1 MKDNL
6 IKIGPVLLTVV
17 ELLIA
22 WVMLGLSDETV
33 TVARAG
39 GVVRAITDASPRPPR
54 VGALLA
60 ETAATYE
67 DCAAANKACEML
79 ILAGVA
85 EWTNKTR
92 SAIRATEGGRE
103 HKRDISNAYTKW
115 APAALL
121 AAHTESPDVAA
132 CAVAETETTRKPSA
146 GAAEAQAAFT
156 VGTLVTYKPSA
167 SRANRTEANGYS
179 QTRRLGIVMDGD
191 GKTPHVRLVQV
202 NWGSYGTFWDRVANL
217 EVLNASR

>member
-1 MKDNL
+1 MKDTL

-17 ELLIA
+17 VLLIA

-39 GVVRAITDASPRPPR
+39 GVVRAITDADPRPPR

-60 ETAATYE
+60 EKSATYE

-79 ILAGVA
+79 IIAGVA
-85 EWTNKTR
+85 EWANKTR

-132 CAVAETETTRKPSA
+132 CAVAETEPTREPSA
-146 GAAEAQAAFT
+146 GAAEAQAAFQ
-156 VGTLVTYKPSA
+156 VGALVTYKPSTN
-167 SRANRTEANGYS
+167 RANRTEANGWT
-179 QTRRLGIVMDGD
+179 QTRRMGIVMDVSGLGD
-191 GKTPHVRLVQV
+191 TAQV
-202 NWGSYGTFWDRVANL
+202 NWGAYGTFWDRTANL

>member
-39 GVVRAITDASPRPPR
+39 GVVRAITDASPRSPR

-60 ETAATYE
+60 ETAETYE

-85 EWTNKTR
+85 EWANKTH

-103 HKRDISNAYTKW
+103 HKKDISNAYTKW
-115 APAALL
+115 QAKTAGL
-121 AAHTESPDVAA
+121 AWDRAVSTASLTESTVDP
-132 CAVAETETTRKPSA
+132 
-146 GAAEAQAAFT
+146 FI
-156 VGTLVTYKPSA
+156 VGTLVKYKNHA
-167 SRANRTEANGYS
+167 SRNTSDKRM
-179 QTRRLGIVMDGD
+179 GIIIAIDNNVAG
-191 GKTPHVRLVQV
+191 HVASRRLVQV
-202 NWGSYGTFWDRVANL
+202 NWGSYGTFWDPAKNL
-217 EVLNASR
+217 EVVNASR

>member
-60 ETAATYE
+60 ETAETYE

-85 EWTNKTR
+85 EWANKTR

-115 APAALL
+115 ATGPV
-121 AAHTESPDVAA
+121 SPDVAA
-132 CAVAETETTRKPSA
+132 YAVAETEPTREPSA
-146 GAAEAQAAFT
+146 GVAEAQAAFT
-156 VGTLVTYKPSA
+156 VGSLVTYRPSA
-167 SRANRTEANGYS
+167 SRAKRTEANGYD
-179 QTRRLGIVMDGD
+179 QNKRLGIVIATE
-191 GKTPHVRLVQV
+191 KTAVRLSNSIRLVQV
-202 NWGSYGTFWDRVANL
+202 NWGAYGTFWDRVRNL
-217 EVLNASR
+217 EVVNASR

>member
-79 ILAGVA
+79 I
-85 EWTNKTR
+85 
-92 SAIRATEGGRE
+92 
-103 HKRDISNAYTKW
+103 
-115 APAALL
+115 
-121 AAHTESPDVAA
+121 
-132 CAVAETETTRKPSA
+132 
-146 GAAEAQAAFT
+146 
-156 VGTLVTYKPSA
+156 
-167 SRANRTEANGYS
+167 
-179 QTRRLGIVMDGD
+179 
-191 GKTPHVRLVQV
+191 
-202 NWGSYGTFWDRVANL
+202 
-217 EVLNASR
+217 

>member
-6 IKIGPVLLTVV
+6 IKIDNVLLTVV

-39 GVVRAITDASPRPPR
+39 GVVRAITDASPRSPR

-60 ETAATYE
+60 ETAETYE

-85 EWTNKTR
+85 EWANKTR

-115 APAALL
+115 ATGP
-121 AAHTESPDVAA
+121 ESPDVAA
-132 CAVAETETTRKPSA
+132 CAVAETEPTREPAA
-146 GAAEAQAAFT
+146 GVAEAQAAFT
-156 VGTLVTYKPSA
+156 VGSLVKYRDHA
-167 SRANRTEANGYS
+167 SRAKTIVNGEP
-179 QTRRLGIVMDGD
+179 RHDKRWGIVIATE
-191 GKTPHVRLVQV
+191 KTAVRLSNSIRLVQV
-202 NWGSYGTFWDRVANL
+202 NWGAYGTFWDRAKNL
-217 EVLNASR
+217 EVVNASR

>member
-22 WVMLGLSDETV
+22 WVMLGLSNETV

-39 GVVRAITDASPRPPR
+39 GIVRAITDASPRPPR

-60 ETAATYE
+60 ETAETYE

-85 EWTNKTR
+85 EWANKTR
-92 SAIRATEGGRE
+92 SAIRATEAGRE
-103 HKRDISNAYTKW
+103 HKRDIANAYTKW

-121 AAHTESPDVAA
+121 AAGPETPDVAA
-132 CAVAETETTRKPSA
+132 CAVAETEPTREPSA
-146 GAAEAQAAFT
+146 GAAEAQAAFQ
-156 VGTLVTYKPSA
+156 VGALVTYKPSTN
-167 SRANRTEANGYS
+167 RANRTEANGWT
-179 QTRRLGIVMDGD
+179 QTRRMGIVMDVSGLGD
-191 GKTPHVRLVQV
+191 TAQV
-202 NWGSYGTFWDRVANL
+202 NWGAYGTFWDRTANL

>member
-1 MKDNL
+1 MKDTL

-22 WVMLGLSDETV
+22 WVMLGLSDQTV

-67 DCAAANKACEML
+67 DCAAANEACEML

-121 AAHTESPDVAA
+121 TAHTETPDIAA

-167 SRANRTEANGYS
+167 SRARRTKANGYS

>member
-1 MKDNL
+1 MKNNL

-22 WVMLGLSDETV
+22 WVMLGLSTETV

-39 GVVRAITDASPRPPR
+39 GIIRAITDASPRPPR
-54 VGALLA
+54 VAALLA
-60 ETAATYE
+60 ETAETYE

-85 EWTNKTR
+85 EWANKTR

-115 APAALL
+115 APAALS
-121 AAHTESPDVAA
+121 AAGPETPDVAA
-132 CAVAETETTRKPSA
+132 CAVAETEPTRKPSA
-146 GAAEAQAAFT
+146 GAATAQAAFT
-156 VGTLVTYKPSA
+156 VGTLVAYKPSA
-167 SRANRTEANGYS
+167 NRVD
-179 QTRRLGIVMDGD
+179 QTFKRLGIVVETDNNVAVHLLP
-191 GKTPHVRLVQV
+191 TRLVQV
-202 NWGSYGTFWDRVANL
+202 NWGSYGTFWDRTANL

>member
-22 WVMLGLSDETV
+22 WVMLGLSNETV
-33 TVARAG
+33 TVGRAG
-39 GVVRAITDASPRPPR
+39 GIVRAITDAAPRPPR
-54 VGALLA
+54 VGALLG
-60 ETAATYE
+60 EKPATYE

-103 HKRDISNAYTKW
+103 HKRDISNAYTQW
-115 APAALL
+115 APAALS
-121 AAHTESPDVAA
+121 AVGPESPDVAA
-132 CAVAETETTRKPSA
+132 CAVAETEPTRKPSA
-146 GAAEAQAAFT
+146 GVATALAAFT
-156 VGTLVTYKPSA
+156 VGTLVAYKPSA
-167 SRANRTEANGYS
+167 NRVD
-179 QTRRLGIVMDGD
+179 QTFKRLGIVVETDNNVAVHLLP
-191 GKTPHVRLVQV
+191 TRLVQV
-202 NWGSYGTFWDRVANL
+202 NWGSYGTFWDRTANL